1 MAILSKGCKTSNFE
15 PHNSL
20 KLSFTN
26 IWGLHSDFVEG
37 ESPNIHALCETNL
50 DDLIDSDNFS
60 VRCYLSLICKDSIYY
75 LYAWSLSLKEGRR
88 TSFCMGHRKL
98 CRFSLFSIS
107 FTSLSVSLFLFW
119 SPSSV
124 IFFLSQMILLRWLI
138 FLLWSLTVTLTV
150 LLFWIYLFLLI
161 LVFVLQWLSLHWEI
175 LMLLSQFPL
184 TFQSINSKQD
194 AMFHHTAYDYF
205 CADWDGLHDHFKDAP
220 W

>member
-75 LYAWSLSLKEGRR
+75 LYAWSLSLKEGRG

-119 SPSSV
+119 SPSWWFCMVFDS
-124 IFFLSQMILLRWLI
+124 ISSNIDNKIL
-138 FLLWSLTVTLTV
+138 
-150 LLFWIYLFLLI
+150 
-161 LVFVLQWLSLHWEI
+161 
-175 LMLLSQFPL
+175 
-184 TFQSINSKQD
+184 SINSSANVFVFGD
-194 AMFHHTAYDYF
+194 FNIHHKDWLTYSGETGETWWMLSYF
-205 CADWDGLHDHFKDAP
+205 FYLKWFYSDG
-220 W
+220 

>member
-37 ESPNIHALCETNL
+37 ESPNIHALRETNL

-119 SPSSV
+119 SPSWWFCMVFDS
-124 IFFLSQMILLRWLI
+124 ISSNIDKIL
-138 FLLWSLTVTLTV
+138 
-150 LLFWIYLFLLI
+150 
-161 LVFVLQWLSLHWEI
+161 
-175 LMLLSQFPL
+175 
-184 TFQSINSKQD
+184 SINSSANVFVFGD
-194 AMFHHTAYDYF
+194 CNIHHKDWLTYSGETGETWWMLSYF
-205 CADWDGLHDHFKDAP
+205 FYLKWFYSDG
-220 W
+220 